1 MPEAVVEEIPADYHP
16 GADALAERKVLITGA
31 GTGIGRAS
39 ALTAAQ
45 AGATV
50 ILLDRR
56 IPPLE
61 RVYDEIEAGGGPQPA
76 IYPLDLLGAKPQDY
90 TELAQ
95 RLNDSLNG
103 LDALVHNAAELG
115 RPCPIAHYNIET
127 WFRTLQVN
135 LNAPFLLTQACLPLL
150 ARAPAG
156 IVVFVSDLAGRVGK
170 PYAGAYGAAKAGL
183 EGLMRTLAAE
193 LPDDSPVRS
202 VSYDPGATHTALR
215 ALAYPGENPAELRS
229 PSAAA
234 RGLSYLLDPKHA
246 ICQGAAYTLAMEGC
260 SSEGNV

>member
-1 MPEAVVEEIPADYHP
+1 MSETATEEIPADYRP
-16 GADALAERKVLITGA
+16 AVDALAGQKVLITGA
-31 GTGIGRAS
+31 GAGIGRAS
-39 ALTAAQ
+39 ALAAAR

-61 RVYDEIEAGGGPQPA
+61 RVYDEIEAAGGSQPA

-95 RLNDSLNG
+95 RLSESLTS

-115 RPCPIAHYNIET
+115 RPCPIVHYNIET
-127 WFRTLQVN
+127 WFRTLHIN

-150 ARAPAG
+150 ERVPRST
-156 IVVFVSDLAGRVGK
+156 VVFISDLAGRIGK
-170 PYAGAYGAAKAGL
+170 PYAGAYGVAKSGL
-183 EGLMRTLAAE
+183 EGLMRILAAE

-202 VSYDPGATHTALR
+202 VSYDPGATRTALR

-229 PSAAA
+229 PSTAA
-234 RGLSYLLDPKHA
+234 RGLIYLLDPRHA
-246 ICQGAAYTLAMEGC
+246 VRQGGIFTLA
-260 SSEGNV
+260 GNGRGID

>member
-1 MPEAVVEEIPADYHP
+1 MSETVTEKIPADYHP
-16 GADALAERKVLITGA
+16 AANALAERKVLITGA
-31 GTGIGRAS
+31 GAGIGRAS
-39 ALTAAQ
+39 ALAAAQ

-61 RVYDEIEAGGGPQPA
+61 RVYDEIEAADGPEPA

-95 RLNDSLNG
+95 RLNEGLNG

-127 WFRTLQVN
+127 WFRTLQIN
-135 LNAPFLLTQACLPLL
+135 LNAPFLLTRACLPLL
-150 ARAPAG
+150 ERAPTG
-156 IVVFVSDLAGRVGK
+156 IVVFVSDLAGRIGK
-170 PYAGAYGAAKAGL
+170 PYSGAYGVAKAGL

-215 ALAYPGENPAELRS
+215 ALAYPGEDPAELRS
-229 PSAAA
+229 PREAA
-234 RGLSYLLDPKHA
+234 RGLIYLLDPKHP
-246 ICQGAAYTLAMEGC
+246 IRQGAAFTPATGGC
-260 SSEGNV
+260 DMGENI

>member
-1 MPEAVVEEIPADYHP
+1 MSETTPEEIPADYRP
-16 GADALAERKVLITGA
+16 TASALVGQRILITGA
-31 GTGIGRAS
+31 GAGIGRAS
-39 ALTAAQ
+39 ALAAAR

-61 RVYDEIEAGGGPQPA
+61 RVYDEIEAAGGAQPA

-95 RLNDSLNG
+95 RLSDSLTR

-115 RPCPIAHYNIET
+115 RPCPIAHYNIEA
-127 WFRTLQVN
+127 WFRTLHIN

-150 ARAPAG
+150 QRAPHST
-156 IVVFVSDLAGRVGK
+156 VVFISDLAGRIGK
-170 PYAGAYGAAKAGL
+170 PYAGAYGVAKAGL

-202 VSYDPGATHTALR
+202 VGYDPGATRTALR
-215 ALAYPGENPAELRS
+215 ALAYPGENPDELRS

-234 RGLSYLLDPKHA
+234 RGLIYLLDSGHPVR
-246 ICQGAAYTLAMEGC
+246 QGGIFVLAADGADI
-260 SSEGNV
+260 N

>member
-1 MPEAVVEEIPADYHP
+1 MSETVTTEIPADYRP
-16 GADALAERKVLITGA
+16 AAGVLAGQRVLITGA
-31 GTGIGRAS
+31 GAGIGRAS
-39 ALTAAQ
+39 ALAAAH

-56 IPPLE
+56 ISPLE
-61 RVYDEIEAGGGPQPA
+61 SVYDEIEAAGGPQPA
-76 IYPLDLLGAKPQDY
+76 IYPLDLLGAKPQNY

-95 RLNDSLNG
+95 QLSESLMG

-115 RPCPIAHYNIET
+115 RPCPITHYNIEI
-127 WFRTLQVN
+127 WFRILHIN

-150 ARAPAG
+150 ERVPRST
-156 IVVFVSDLAGRVGK
+156 VVFISDLAGRIGK
-170 PYAGAYGAAKAGL
+170 PYAGAYGVAKSGL

-202 VSYDPGATHTALR
+202 VGYDPGATRTALR

-229 PSAAA
+229 PSDAA
-234 RGLSYLLDPKHA
+234 RGLIYLLDTGHSVRPGG
-246 ICQGAAYTLAMEGC
+246 IFTLAADDVGTD
-260 SSEGNV
+260 